1 MQITPIG
8 PPPPLRDSALM
19 QQAKALE
26 ASFLSEM
33 LGHAGMGEARD
44 AFGGGAGEEQFASFL
59 RQEQAKQMV
68 EKGGIGLAE
77 HLFRALTD
85 RADHAG

>member
-1 MQITPIG
+1 MQISPMG
-8 PPPPLRDSALM
+8 AQPSPRDVALLH
-19 QQAKALE
+19 QAKALE

-33 LGHAGMGEARD
+33 LGHAGLGDARE
-44 AFGGGAGEEQFASFL
+44 AFGGGAGEEQFTSFL

-77 HLFRALTD
+77 HLFRALNE
-85 RADHAG
+85 RADHAK